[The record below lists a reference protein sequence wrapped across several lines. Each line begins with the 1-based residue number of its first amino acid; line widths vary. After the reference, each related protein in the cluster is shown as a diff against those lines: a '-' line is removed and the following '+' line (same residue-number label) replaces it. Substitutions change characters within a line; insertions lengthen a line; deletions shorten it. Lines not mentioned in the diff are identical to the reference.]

1 MNPDPEPL
9 LQQLT
14 PRGADAAVRAR
25 VLTGVAR
32 ELDAKS
38 RLDWQRGCGLA
49 VAASLLLGIVLNV
62 GVSWNYEQR
71 LAKLYGPVPVP
82 APVLEVAQAVE
93 AVTDAPTAH
102 WLEQRFAVA
111 YRPPW
116 SLADHLRQMER
127 ILQDFETVRKEGP
140 REKTQKDS
148 QDRSAAPGSVP
159 GALAH
164 RQRHFDLGHGL
175 PA

>member
-9 LQQLT
+9 LQRLT
-14 PRGADAAVRAR
+14 PRGADPAVRTR
-25 VLTGVAR
+25 VLTRVAR
-32 ELDAKS
+32 ELEAKS
-38 RLDWQRGCGLA
+38 RLGWQRSCGLV

-71 LAKLYGPVPVP
+71 LAKLYGPLPLP
-82 APVLEVAQAVE
+82 APVHEVAQAVQS
-93 AVTDAPTAH
+93 VTDAPTAQ

-127 ILQDFETVRKEGP
+127 ILQDFETVLKEGP

-148 QDRSAAPGSVP
+148 QDRSAAPRSVP

-164 RQRHFDLGHGL
+164 
-175 PA
+175 